1 MGIFTREPGTTTPE
15 VQPYNASRPLRASA
29 QVIKLDTRT
38 EIDAFTR
45 ANARA
50 TAADAWQTAAWD
62 YFDEVGEVKYA
73 YYVMANTVS
82 RIRIYPGVVTDPAR
96 PPQHVNDVETLNPAL
111 RDCALAAMR
120 KLASGPGGIPTL
132 LRDLALNL
140 SVPGEGFLVQ
150 IPERR
155 GSELPESW
163 AIYSSDAVKVD
174 ASGNVALKMRA
185 DDKMSDYVVLPKN
198 AFVGRIWRSHPRYA
212 QEADSAM
219 RGLLG
224 LLEELMLLNR
234 TVRATARSRLNAGL
248 LYLPDGLSIGGAEAT
263 PYTEDLDST
272 IGADE
277 SPSGTGDDED
287 EFEVQLMDAMT
298 TPIQDEDSA
307 AAVVPLIVRGPAE
320 LGPQIQ
326 YIKFERSFDP
336 ALAARASE
344 VLDRVLGGLDI
355 PKEVVKGLAD
365 VKYCLSE
372 DTEILTHAGWK
383 LYGDLTPG
391 EMALTLNHATGLSE
405 WQPIE
410 AINTFDV
417 VDEPML
423 SIEQR
428 GHSSL
433 STQDHRW
440 AVVKNG
446 RRAFAT
452 SADLT
457 TTDRIPLAAPAADLP
472 TEAKY
477 TDAFVELVA
486 WFWTEGAVHNRDVL
500 QAHGAPRRRWVQIT
514 QSNRVNPQNVV
525 RIRQALTTLYGP
537 ATAIDRSDP
546 LPKRYACWT
555 EVMDAEQQVRFML
568 NEEASAQLLD
578 VVPGADKVVPLEFVH
593 TLTRAQLELFID
605 ASIEADGHRYR
616 SGGPGIHQKI
626 AARLDAFELACILT
640 GRAVSRYEHNNGFG
654 VRIRTSTVMQPFRR
668 ADRHTTVNYTGVVW
682 CPTTENHTWLARRNG
697 TVYYTGNSNAVV
709 IDDQFFRSN
718 VEPLVLMMVDALTT
732 VYLRQFIVAHGFT
745 REDADQIVTWYDP
758 ADVVVRPNRNQDAT
772 DGFDRYAVS
781 AEAWRRTHG
790 FSEDD
795 APDEAEVIQRL
806 VIAKGQ
812 LPDALTETL
821 LRVFAPE
828 IMSKARALN
837 PDVNSNLPPE
847 VQQALG
853 APPSDA
859 PAAPSAPLPTAT
871 QDAQP
876 SPEPDVPAPPYAK
889 PRQPDEPITAP
900 PAAPAVGN
908 PAA

>member
-1 MGIFTREPGTTTPE
+1 MGIFTREPGTITPE

-248 LYLPDGLSIGGAEAT
+248 LYLPDGLSIGGGEAT

-307 AAVVPLIVRGPAE
+307 AAVVPLLVRGPAE

-365 VKYCLSE
+365 VKY
-372 DTEILTHAGWK
+372 
-383 LYGDLTPG
+383 
-391 EMALTLNHATGLSE
+391 
-405 WQPIE
+405 
-410 AINTFDV
+410 
-417 VDEPML
+417 
-423 SIEQR
+423 
-428 GHSSL
+428 
-433 STQDHRW
+433 
-440 AVVKNG
+440 
-446 RRAFAT
+446 
-452 SADLT
+452 
-457 TTDRIPLAAPAADLP
+457 
-472 TEAKY
+472 
-477 TDAFVELVA
+477 
-486 WFWTEGAVHNRDVL
+486 
-500 QAHGAPRRRWVQIT
+500 
-514 QSNRVNPQNVV
+514 
-525 RIRQALTTLYGP
+525 
-537 ATAIDRSDP
+537 
-546 LPKRYACWT
+546 
-555 EVMDAEQQVRFML
+555 
-568 NEEASAQLLD
+568 
-578 VVPGADKVVPLEFVH
+578 
-593 TLTRAQLELFID
+593 
-605 ASIEADGHRYR
+605 
-616 SGGPGIHQKI
+616 
-626 AARLDAFELACILT
+626 
-640 GRAVSRYEHNNGFG
+640 
-654 VRIRTSTVMQPFRR
+654 
-668 ADRHTTVNYTGVVW
+668 
-682 CPTTENHTWLARRNG
+682 
-697 TVYYTGNSNAVV
+697 SNAVV

-732 VYLRQFIVAHGFT
+732 VYLRQYIVAHGFT
-745 REDADQIVTWYDP
+745 REDAESIVTWYDP

-806 VIAKGQ
+806 VISKGQ

-889 PRQPDEPITAP
+889 PRNPDEPITAP
-900 PAAPAVGN
+900 PSSPAVGN

>member
-29 QVIKLDTRT
+29 QVIKLETRT

-248 LYLPDGLSIGGAEAT
+248 LYLPDGLSIGGGEAT

-307 AAVVPLIVRGPAE
+307 AAVVPLLVRGPAE

-365 VKYCLSE
+365 VKY
-372 DTEILTHAGWK
+372 
-383 LYGDLTPG
+383 
-391 EMALTLNHATGLSE
+391 
-405 WQPIE
+405 
-410 AINTFDV
+410 
-417 VDEPML
+417 
-423 SIEQR
+423 
-428 GHSSL
+428 
-433 STQDHRW
+433 
-440 AVVKNG
+440 
-446 RRAFAT
+446 
-452 SADLT
+452 
-457 TTDRIPLAAPAADLP
+457 
-472 TEAKY
+472 
-477 TDAFVELVA
+477 
-486 WFWTEGAVHNRDVL
+486 
-500 QAHGAPRRRWVQIT
+500 
-514 QSNRVNPQNVV
+514 
-525 RIRQALTTLYGP
+525 
-537 ATAIDRSDP
+537 
-546 LPKRYACWT
+546 
-555 EVMDAEQQVRFML
+555 
-568 NEEASAQLLD
+568 
-578 VVPGADKVVPLEFVH
+578 
-593 TLTRAQLELFID
+593 
-605 ASIEADGHRYR
+605 
-616 SGGPGIHQKI
+616 
-626 AARLDAFELACILT
+626 
-640 GRAVSRYEHNNGFG
+640 
-654 VRIRTSTVMQPFRR
+654 
-668 ADRHTTVNYTGVVW
+668 
-682 CPTTENHTWLARRNG
+682 
-697 TVYYTGNSNAVV
+697 SNAVV

-732 VYLRQFIVAHGFT
+732 VYLRQYIVAHGFT
-745 REDADQIVTWYDP
+745 REDAEQIVTWYDP

-889 PRQPDEPITAP
+889 PRNPDEPITAP
-900 PAAPAVGN
+900 PSSPAVGN

>member
-29 QVIKLDTRT
+29 QVIKLETRT

-248 LYLPDGLSIGGAEAT
+248 LYLPDGLSIGGGEAT

-307 AAVVPLIVRGPAE
+307 AAVVPLLVRGPAE

-365 VKYCLSE
+365 VKY
-372 DTEILTHAGWK
+372 
-383 LYGDLTPG
+383 
-391 EMALTLNHATGLSE
+391 
-405 WQPIE
+405 
-410 AINTFDV
+410 
-417 VDEPML
+417 
-423 SIEQR
+423 
-428 GHSSL
+428 
-433 STQDHRW
+433 
-440 AVVKNG
+440 
-446 RRAFAT
+446 
-452 SADLT
+452 
-457 TTDRIPLAAPAADLP
+457 
-472 TEAKY
+472 
-477 TDAFVELVA
+477 
-486 WFWTEGAVHNRDVL
+486 
-500 QAHGAPRRRWVQIT
+500 
-514 QSNRVNPQNVV
+514 
-525 RIRQALTTLYGP
+525 
-537 ATAIDRSDP
+537 
-546 LPKRYACWT
+546 
-555 EVMDAEQQVRFML
+555 
-568 NEEASAQLLD
+568 
-578 VVPGADKVVPLEFVH
+578 
-593 TLTRAQLELFID
+593 
-605 ASIEADGHRYR
+605 
-616 SGGPGIHQKI
+616 
-626 AARLDAFELACILT
+626 
-640 GRAVSRYEHNNGFG
+640 
-654 VRIRTSTVMQPFRR
+654 
-668 ADRHTTVNYTGVVW
+668 
-682 CPTTENHTWLARRNG
+682 
-697 TVYYTGNSNAVV
+697 SNAVV

-732 VYLRQFIVAHGFT
+732 VYLRQYIVAHGFT
-745 REDADQIVTWYDP
+745 REDAEQIVTWYDP

-859 PAAPSAPLPTAT
+859 PAAPSAPLPTAI

-889 PRQPDEPITAP
+889 PRNPDEPITAP
-900 PAAPAVGN
+900 PSSPAVGN

>member
-1 MGIFTREPGTTTPE
+1 MGIFTREPGTITPE

-248 LYLPDGLSIGGAEAT
+248 LYLPDGLSIGGGEAT

-307 AAVVPLIVRGPAE
+307 AAVVPLLVRGPAE

-365 VKYCLSE
+365 VKY
-372 DTEILTHAGWK
+372 
-383 LYGDLTPG
+383 
-391 EMALTLNHATGLSE
+391 
-405 WQPIE
+405 
-410 AINTFDV
+410 
-417 VDEPML
+417 
-423 SIEQR
+423 
-428 GHSSL
+428 
-433 STQDHRW
+433 
-440 AVVKNG
+440 
-446 RRAFAT
+446 
-452 SADLT
+452 
-457 TTDRIPLAAPAADLP
+457 
-472 TEAKY
+472 
-477 TDAFVELVA
+477 
-486 WFWTEGAVHNRDVL
+486 
-500 QAHGAPRRRWVQIT
+500 
-514 QSNRVNPQNVV
+514 
-525 RIRQALTTLYGP
+525 
-537 ATAIDRSDP
+537 
-546 LPKRYACWT
+546 
-555 EVMDAEQQVRFML
+555 
-568 NEEASAQLLD
+568 
-578 VVPGADKVVPLEFVH
+578 
-593 TLTRAQLELFID
+593 
-605 ASIEADGHRYR
+605 
-616 SGGPGIHQKI
+616 
-626 AARLDAFELACILT
+626 
-640 GRAVSRYEHNNGFG
+640 
-654 VRIRTSTVMQPFRR
+654 
-668 ADRHTTVNYTGVVW
+668 
-682 CPTTENHTWLARRNG
+682 
-697 TVYYTGNSNAVV
+697 SNAVV

-732 VYLRQFIVAHGFT
+732 VYLRQYIVAHGFT
-745 REDADQIVTWYDP
+745 REDAESIVTWYDP

-806 VIAKGQ
+806 VISKGQ

-900 PAAPAVGN
+900 PSSPAVGN

>member
-29 QVIKLDTRT
+29 QVIKLETRT

-248 LYLPDGLSIGGAEAT
+248 LYLPDGLSIGGGEAT

-307 AAVVPLIVRGPAE
+307 AAVVPLLVRGPAE

-365 VKYCLSE
+365 VKY
-372 DTEILTHAGWK
+372 
-383 LYGDLTPG
+383 
-391 EMALTLNHATGLSE
+391 
-405 WQPIE
+405 
-410 AINTFDV
+410 
-417 VDEPML
+417 
-423 SIEQR
+423 
-428 GHSSL
+428 
-433 STQDHRW
+433 
-440 AVVKNG
+440 
-446 RRAFAT
+446 
-452 SADLT
+452 
-457 TTDRIPLAAPAADLP
+457 
-472 TEAKY
+472 
-477 TDAFVELVA
+477 
-486 WFWTEGAVHNRDVL
+486 
-500 QAHGAPRRRWVQIT
+500 
-514 QSNRVNPQNVV
+514 
-525 RIRQALTTLYGP
+525 
-537 ATAIDRSDP
+537 
-546 LPKRYACWT
+546 
-555 EVMDAEQQVRFML
+555 
-568 NEEASAQLLD
+568 
-578 VVPGADKVVPLEFVH
+578 
-593 TLTRAQLELFID
+593 
-605 ASIEADGHRYR
+605 
-616 SGGPGIHQKI
+616 
-626 AARLDAFELACILT
+626 
-640 GRAVSRYEHNNGFG
+640 
-654 VRIRTSTVMQPFRR
+654 
-668 ADRHTTVNYTGVVW
+668 
-682 CPTTENHTWLARRNG
+682 
-697 TVYYTGNSNAVV
+697 SNAVV

-732 VYLRQFIVAHGFT
+732 VYLRQYIVAHGFT
-745 REDADQIVTWYDP
+745 REDAEQIVTWYDP

-889 PRQPDEPITAP
+889 PRNPDEPITAP
-900 PAAPAVGN
+900 PVAPSAGN

>member
-1 MGIFTREPGTTTPE
+1 MGIFTREPGTITPE

-248 LYLPDGLSIGGAEAT
+248 LYLPDGLSIGGGEAT

-287 EFEVQLMDAMT
+287 EFENQLMDAMT

-307 AAVVPLIVRGPAE
+307 AAVVPLLVRGPAE
-320 LGPQIQ
+320 LGSQIQ

-365 VKYCLSE
+365 VKY
-372 DTEILTHAGWK
+372 
-383 LYGDLTPG
+383 
-391 EMALTLNHATGLSE
+391 
-405 WQPIE
+405 
-410 AINTFDV
+410 
-417 VDEPML
+417 
-423 SIEQR
+423 
-428 GHSSL
+428 
-433 STQDHRW
+433 
-440 AVVKNG
+440 
-446 RRAFAT
+446 
-452 SADLT
+452 
-457 TTDRIPLAAPAADLP
+457 
-472 TEAKY
+472 
-477 TDAFVELVA
+477 
-486 WFWTEGAVHNRDVL
+486 
-500 QAHGAPRRRWVQIT
+500 
-514 QSNRVNPQNVV
+514 
-525 RIRQALTTLYGP
+525 
-537 ATAIDRSDP
+537 
-546 LPKRYACWT
+546 
-555 EVMDAEQQVRFML
+555 
-568 NEEASAQLLD
+568 
-578 VVPGADKVVPLEFVH
+578 
-593 TLTRAQLELFID
+593 
-605 ASIEADGHRYR
+605 
-616 SGGPGIHQKI
+616 
-626 AARLDAFELACILT
+626 
-640 GRAVSRYEHNNGFG
+640 
-654 VRIRTSTVMQPFRR
+654 
-668 ADRHTTVNYTGVVW
+668 
-682 CPTTENHTWLARRNG
+682 
-697 TVYYTGNSNAVV
+697 SNAVV

-732 VYLRQFIVAHGFT
+732 VYLRQYIVAHGFT
-745 REDADQIVTWYDP
+745 REDAETIVTWYDP

-795 APDEAEVIQRL
+795 APDEEEVIQRL

-812 LPDALTETL
+812 IPDALTEAL
-821 LRVFAPE
+821 LRVFAPA
-828 IMSKARALN
+828 IMGRARAAN
-837 PDVNSNLPPE
+837 PEVDSNLPPE

-853 APPSDA
+853 APPGQA
-859 PAAPSAPLPTAT
+859 PVEPAVPLPVAE

-876 SPEPDVPAPPYAK
+876 TPEPDVPAPPYAK
-889 PRQPDEPITAP
+889 PRNPDEPITAP
-900 PAAPAVGN
+900 PSSPAVGN

>member
-1 MGIFTREPGTTTPE
+1 MGIFTREPGTITPE

-248 LYLPDGLSIGGAEAT
+248 LYLPDGLSIGGGEAT

-307 AAVVPLIVRGPAE
+307 AAVVPLLVRGPAE

-365 VKYCLSE
+365 VKY
-372 DTEILTHAGWK
+372 
-383 LYGDLTPG
+383 
-391 EMALTLNHATGLSE
+391 
-405 WQPIE
+405 
-410 AINTFDV
+410 
-417 VDEPML
+417 
-423 SIEQR
+423 
-428 GHSSL
+428 
-433 STQDHRW
+433 
-440 AVVKNG
+440 
-446 RRAFAT
+446 
-452 SADLT
+452 
-457 TTDRIPLAAPAADLP
+457 
-472 TEAKY
+472 
-477 TDAFVELVA
+477 
-486 WFWTEGAVHNRDVL
+486 
-500 QAHGAPRRRWVQIT
+500 
-514 QSNRVNPQNVV
+514 
-525 RIRQALTTLYGP
+525 
-537 ATAIDRSDP
+537 
-546 LPKRYACWT
+546 
-555 EVMDAEQQVRFML
+555 
-568 NEEASAQLLD
+568 
-578 VVPGADKVVPLEFVH
+578 
-593 TLTRAQLELFID
+593 
-605 ASIEADGHRYR
+605 
-616 SGGPGIHQKI
+616 
-626 AARLDAFELACILT
+626 
-640 GRAVSRYEHNNGFG
+640 
-654 VRIRTSTVMQPFRR
+654 
-668 ADRHTTVNYTGVVW
+668 
-682 CPTTENHTWLARRNG
+682 
-697 TVYYTGNSNAVV
+697 SNAVV

-732 VYLRQFIVAHGFT
+732 VYLRQYIVAHGFT
-745 REDADQIVTWYDP
+745 REDAESIVTWYDP

-781 AEAWRRTHG
+781 AEAWRRTPG

-806 VIAKGQ
+806 VISKGQ

-889 PRQPDEPITAP
+889 PRNPDEPITAP
-900 PAAPAVGN
+900 PSSPAVGN